1 MYMYINL
8 DALADLAFDRAM
20 PFYRGVPSEVRVSS
34 HAVQRFRERTDISA
48 IDEIND
54 FVDNA
59 IQWGRNITS
68 YTGVYRQFMLE
79 RTAHGCWP
87 ITYRGLLLLLSPDRT
102 TVITVYPLP
111 YWFFNEL
118 PRCNAPENR
127 LIGWGSRFLDRLGT
141 LCNQLFTGKPV

>member
-1 MYMYINL
+1 MYINL
-8 DALADLAFDRAM
+8 DALADLAFDRAT